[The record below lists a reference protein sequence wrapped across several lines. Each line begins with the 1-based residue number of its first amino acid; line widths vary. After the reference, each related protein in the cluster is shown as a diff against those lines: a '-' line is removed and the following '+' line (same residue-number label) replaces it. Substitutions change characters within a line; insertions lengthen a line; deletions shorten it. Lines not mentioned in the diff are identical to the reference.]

1 MASDGEKSKKSLPSD
16 NAKASAIREDGAF
29 WSIFAYL
36 ISGLVFWGAMGALG
50 DHFLHT
56 GCLTAHGSK
65 SHFVVLRTLP
75 ATPKLGLAGAV
86 RPPI

>member
-36 ISGLVFWGAMGALG
+36 ISGLVFGALW
-50 DHFLHT
+50 
-56 GCLTAHGSK
+56 AHSAIT
-65 SHFVVLRTLP
+65 SSTP
-75 ATPKLGLAGAV
+75 ATSLLLASLLAS
-86 RPPI
+86 PQDLA

>member
-1 MASDGEKSKKSLPSD
+1 MARNRDKGNSSLPSE

-36 ISGLVFWGAMGALG
+36 ITGLLFWGAMGALG

-56 GCLTAHGSK
+56 RYLI
-65 SHFVVLRTLP
+65 FVGLVIGLS
-75 ATPKLGLAGAV
+75 AGLGLIWM
-86 RPPI
+86 RFIRQ

>member
-56 GCLTAHGSK
+56 GYLIIVGLVIGLSAG
-65 SHFVVLRTLP
+65 
-75 ATPKLGLAGAV
+75 LGLIWM
-86 RPPI
+86 RFIRQ